1 MWVNKMEKVVLLR
14 FGEIYLKGKNRFSFE
29 KQLLD
34 NIKYALRGIRFTL
47 TRMHGRYLLENI
59 PQEDVSEVENR
70 VKRVFGLISYSEA
83 LKLPTDLDLLK
94 KECLA
99 FLPDRGTFRFTVNR
113 ADKKFPLN
121 SQQIAMALGGAALSH
136 NPQLKV
142 DLFTPEKEIFVD
154 VREEGYTFLFS
165 DKVPCVGGMP
175 VGSSGKGIVLLSGG
189 IDSPV
194 AAYRMAKRG
203 LKMCGVHFHSFPYT
217 SPMAKQKVIDLA
229 KILTSY
235 QGSFDL
241 YVVSFTE
248 IQRQIHENCP
258 EEYMITIMRRIM
270 MRIAE
275 RLAKEKG
282 CGSIT
287 TGESLA
293 QVASQTQESI
303 LVTNE
308 TVESLPVFRP
318 LIGMDK
324 EEIIKTARE
333 IGTFEKSIEPY
344 EDCCTVFLPKY
355 PVIKPKPEL
364 IRAAERLIDYEGLI
378 EDALRN
384 VELIKL

>member
-47 TRMHGRYLLENI
+47 TRIHGRYLLENI
-59 PQEDVSEVENR
+59 PQEDVAEVENR

>member
-1 MWVNKMEKVVLLR
+1 MEKVILLR

-34 NIKYALRGIRFTL
+34 NIKHALKGIKYTL
-47 TRMHGRYLLENI
+47 NRMHGRYLI
-59 PQEDVSEVENR
+59 EDISEGEVIEVESR
-70 VKRVFGLISYSEA
+70 VKRVFGLHSYSIA
-83 LKLPTDLDLLK
+83 LKLPTDMEVLK
-94 KECLA
+94 KACLSY
-99 FLPDRGTFRFTVNR
+99 LPEKGSFRFTVNR
-113 ADKKFPLN
+113 ADKRFPLN
-121 SQQIAMALGGAALSH
+121 SQQIATALGGSALAHS
-136 NPQLKV
+136 PDLKV
-142 DLFTPEKEIFVD
+142 DLFTPDKEIFVD
-154 VREEGYTFLFS
+154 VREEGHTFIFS
-165 DKVPCVGGMP
+165 DKTPCVGGMP
-175 VGSSGKGIVLLSGG
+175 VGCSGKGVVLLSGG

-203 LKMCGVHFHSFPYT
+203 LRMYGVHFHSFPYT
-217 SPMAKQKVIDLA
+217 SPMAKQKVVDLA
-229 KILTSY
+229 RILSSY
-235 QGSFDL
+235 QGGFDL
-241 YVVSFTE
+241 FVVSFTE
-248 IQRQIHENCP
+248 IQRQIHEKCP

-275 RLAKEKG
+275 RIAKENG

-308 TVESLPVFRP
+308 TVETLPVFRP

-324 EEIIKTARE
+324 EEIIATARE
-333 IGTFEKSIEPY
+333 IGTFDKSIEPY

-364 IRAAERLIDYEGLI
+364 IRSAEAKLDVEGLI
-378 EDALRN
+378 ASALADLE
-384 VELIKL
+384 VIHL

>member
-34 NIKYALRGIRFTL
+34 NIKYALHGIRFTL

-59 PQEDVSEVENR
+59 PQEDVAEVENR

-229 KILTSY
+229 EILTSY

-364 IRAAERLIDYEGLI
+364 IRAAESLIDYEGLI

>member
-1 MWVNKMEKVVLLR
+1 MEKILLLR
-14 FGEIYLKGKNRFSFE
+14 FGEIYLKGKNKGVFE
-29 KQLLD
+29 KQLAD
-34 NIKYALRGIRFTL
+34 NIKSALRGLSCRL
-47 TRMHGRYLLENI
+47 VRMHGRYLIEEIKEENLPEI
-59 PQEDVSEVENR
+59 KER
-70 VKRVFGLISYSEA
+70 VRKVFGLHSYSEA
-83 LKLPTDLDLLK
+83 IKIPTDLDVMK
-94 KECLA
+94 KKMVPY
-99 FLPDRGTFRFTVNR
+99 LPVSGSFRFTVNR

-121 SQQIAMALGGAALSH
+121 SQQVARELGAVALSIV
-136 NPQLKV
+136 PSLTV
-142 DLFTPEKEIFVD
+142 DLFEPDKEIFVD
-154 VREEGYTFLFS
+154 IREEGYTFIFA
-165 DKVPCVGGMP
+165 DKVLCVGGMP

-203 LKMCGVHFHSFPYT
+203 LKMYGVHFHSFPYT
-217 SPMAKQKVIDLA
+217 SPMAKQKVVDLA
-229 KILTSY
+229 KILASY
-235 QGSFDL
+235 QGGFELS
-241 YVVSFTE
+241 VVSFTE

-275 RLAKEKG
+275 RLALEKG

-303 LVTNE
+303 LVTNA
-308 TVESLPVFRP
+308 TVQTLPVFRP

-333 IGTFEKSIEPY
+333 IGTFDKSIEPY

-355 PVIKPKPEL
+355 PVIKPKPAL
-364 IRAAERLIDYEGLI
+364 IVQAESKIEYERLIQ
-378 EDALRN
+378 DALAS
-384 VELIKL
+384 VEEIRI

>member
-1 MWVNKMEKVVLLR
+1 MEKVIMLR
-14 FGEIYLKGKNRFSFE
+14 FGEIYLKGKNRSSFE

-34 NIKYALRGIRFTL
+34 NIKHALKGL
-47 TRMHGRYLLENI
+47 KYELNRMHGRYIVEHFLEDDLCEI
-59 PQEDVSEVENR
+59 ESR
-70 VKRVFGLISYSEA
+70 VKIVFGLHSYSVA
-83 LKLPTDLDLLK
+83 LKMPTDLELLK

-99 FLPDRGTFRFTVNR
+99 LLPEKGSFRFTVNR
-113 ADKKFPLN
+113 ADKKYPLN
-121 SQQIAMALGGAALSH
+121 SQQIAMELGGSALRYA
-136 NPQLKV
+136 PTLKV
-142 DLFTPEKEIFVD
+142 DLFTPDKEVFVD
-154 VREEGYTFLFS
+154 LREEGYTFLFA
-165 DKVPCVGGMP
+165 DKIPCVGGMP
-175 VGSSGKGIVLLSGG
+175 VGCSGKGVVLLSGG

-203 LKMCGVHFHSFPYT
+203 LKMVGVHFHSFPYT

-229 KILTSY
+229 RILSRY
-235 QGSFDL
+235 QGGFEL

-248 IQRQIHENCP
+248 IQRQIHEKCP

-275 RLAKEKG
+275 RIAFKSG

-308 TVESLPVFRP
+308 TVASLPVFRP

-324 EEIIKTARE
+324 EEIIQTARE
-333 IGTFEKSIEPY
+333 IGTFDKSIEPY

-355 PVIKPKPEL
+355 PVIKPKPDL
-364 IRAAERLIDYEGLI
+364 IREAESKLDVEGLI
-378 EDALRN
+378 KDALDDLE
-384 VELIKL
+384 VIKL

>member
-1 MWVNKMEKVVLLR
+1 MEKVILLR

-34 NIKYALRGIRFTL
+34 NIELALRGLKHRL
-47 TRMHGRYLLENI
+47 ARMHGRYLIENLD
-59 PQEDVSEVENR
+59 PNDVTEAELR
-70 VKRVFGLISYSEA
+70 IKKVFGLISYSEA
-83 LKLPTDLDLLK
+83 LKMPTDLEAMK
-94 KECLA
+94 RECLA
-99 FLPDRGTFRFTVNR
+99 YLPESGTFRFTVNR

-121 SQQIAMALGGAALSH
+121 SQQIAMELGGAALAY
-136 NPQLKV
+136 NPALKV
-142 DLFTPEKEIFVD
+142 DLFSPDKEVFVD
-154 VREEGYTFLFS
+154 VREEGYSFVFA
-165 DKVPCVGGMP
+165 DKVPCAGGMP
-175 VGSSGKGIVLLSGG
+175 VGCSGKGVVLLSGG

-203 LKMCGVHFHSFPYT
+203 LKMYGVHFHSFPYT
-217 SPMAKQKVIDLA
+217 SPMAKQKVVDLA
-229 KILTSY
+229 KILSEY
-235 QGSFDL
+235 QGGFLL

-248 IQRQIHENCP
+248 IQQQIHEHCP

-275 RLAKEKG
+275 RIAIKEG

-303 LVTNE
+303 RVTNE
-308 TVESLPVFRP
+308 TVMELPVFRP

-324 EEIIKTARE
+324 EEIIATARE
-333 IGTFEKSIEPY
+333 IGTFDKSIEPY

-364 IRAAERLIDYEGLI
+364 IRAAESKIDYEALI
-378 EDALRN
+378 DAAMGSTE
-384 VELIKL
+384 VIKL

>member
-1 MWVNKMEKVVLLR
+1 MEKILVLR

-34 NIKYALRGIRFTL
+34 NIKTSLRGLHFEL
-47 TRMHGRYLLENI
+47 KRMHGRYLLESI
-59 PQEDVSEVENR
+59 PAEELGDAERR
-70 VKRVFGLISYSEA
+70 VKKVFGLHSYSEA
-83 LKLPTDLDLLK
+83 IKIPTALESLKEVSISLLP
-94 KECLA
+94 ES
-99 FLPDRGTFRFTVNR
+99 GSFRFTVNR
-113 ADKKFPLN
+113 ADKKYYLN
-121 SQQIAMALGGAALSH
+121 SQQISMELGGAALRH
-136 NPQLKV
+136 NPKLKV
-142 DLFTPEKEIFVD
+142 DLFHPDKEIFVD
-154 VREEGYTFLFS
+154 LREEGYSFLFA
-165 DKVPCVGGMP
+165 DKVPCAGGMP
-175 VGSSGKGIVLLSGG
+175 VGSSGKGMVLLSGG

-203 LKMCGVHFHSFPYT
+203 LKMYGVHFHSFPFT

-229 KILTSY
+229 KILSEC
-235 QGSFDL
+235 QGGFEL
-241 YVVSFTE
+241 NVVSFTE
-248 IQRQIHENCP
+248 IQKQIHEKCP

-275 RLAKEKG
+275 RLAKDRG

-308 TVESLPVFRP
+308 TVETLPVFRP

-324 EEIIKTARE
+324 EEIISTARE
-333 IGTFEKSIEPY
+333 IGTFDISIKPY

-364 IRAAERLIDYEGLI
+364 IREAEAALDYETLI
-378 EDALRN
+378 EEALQG
-384 VELIKL
+384 VEIIKL

>member
-1 MWVNKMEKVVLLR
+1 MEKVILLR

-34 NIKYALRGIRFTL
+34 NIELALRGLKYRL
-47 TRMHGRYLLENI
+47 ARMHGRYLIENLD
-59 PQEDVSEVENR
+59 PNDVTEAELR
-70 VKRVFGLISYSEA
+70 IKKVFGLISYSEA
-83 LKLPTDLDLLK
+83 LKMPTDLESMK
-94 KECLA
+94 RECLA
-99 FLPDRGTFRFTVNR
+99 YLPESGTFRFTVNR

-121 SQQIAMALGGAALSH
+121 SQQIAMELGGAALAY
-136 NPQLKV
+136 NPALKV
-142 DLFTPEKEIFVD
+142 DLFSPDKEVFVD
-154 VREEGYTFLFS
+154 VREEGYSFIFA
-165 DKVPCVGGMP
+165 DKVPCAGGMP
-175 VGSSGKGIVLLSGG
+175 VGCSGKGVVLLSGG

-203 LKMCGVHFHSFPYT
+203 LKMYGVHFHSFPYT
-217 SPMAKQKVIDLA
+217 SPMAKQKVVDLA
-229 KILTSY
+229 KILSEY
-235 QGSFDL
+235 QGGFLL

-248 IQRQIHENCP
+248 IQQQIHEHCP

-275 RLAKEKG
+275 RIAIKEG

-303 LVTNE
+303 RVTNE
-308 TVESLPVFRP
+308 TVMELPVFRP

-324 EEIIKTARE
+324 EEIIATARE
-333 IGTFEKSIEPY
+333 IGTFDKSIEPY

-364 IRAAERLIDYEGLI
+364 IRAAESKIDYEALI
-378 EDALRN
+378 DAAMESTE
-384 VELIKL
+384 VIKL

>member
-1 MWVNKMEKVVLLR
+1 MEKVILLR

-34 NIKYALRGIRFTL
+34 NIHFALRGLKCKL
-47 TRMHGRYLLENI
+47 TRMHGRYLIEDLDPADVLEA
-59 PQEDVSEVENR
+59 EYR
-70 VKRVFGLISYSEA
+70 VKKVFGLISYSEA
-83 LKLPTDLDLLK
+83 IKLPTDLDLLK
-94 KECLA
+94 RECLT
-99 FLPDRGTFRFTVNR
+99 FLPERGTFRFTVNR
-113 ADKKFPLN
+113 ADKKYPLN
-121 SQQIAMALGGAALSH
+121 SQQIATELGGAALAHDPS
-136 NPQLKV
+136 LRV
-142 DLFTPEKEIFVD
+142 DLFTPDKEIFVD
-154 VREEGYTFLFS
+154 VREEGHTFIFA
-165 DKVPCVGGMP
+165 DKTPCVGGMP
-175 VGSSGKGIVLLSGG
+175 VGSSGKGVVLLSGG

-203 LKMCGVHFHSFPYT
+203 LKMYGVHFHSFPYT
-217 SPMAKQKVIDLA
+217 SPMAKQKVVDLA
-229 KILTSY
+229 KILASY
-235 QGSFDL
+235 QGGFDL

-248 IQRQIHENCP
+248 IQQQIHEHCP

-275 RLAKEKG
+275 RIAIKEG

-303 LVTNE
+303 RVTNE
-308 TVESLPVFRP
+308 TVQDLPVFRP

-324 EEIIKTARE
+324 EEIIETARK
-333 IGTFEKSIEPY
+333 IGTFDKSIEPY

-364 IRAAERLIDYEGLI
+364 IRAAEKKIDYEALI
-378 EDALRN
+378 GTALDSLEIIR
-384 VELIKL
+384 L

>member
-1 MWVNKMEKVVLLR
+1 MEKVILLR

-34 NIKYALRGIRFTL
+34 NIKHALKGIPFSLNRL
-47 TRMHGRYLLENI
+47 HGRYLIENI
-59 PQEDVSEVENR
+59 SSDDLFEIENR
-70 VKRVFGLISYSEA
+70 VKNVFGLHSYSVA
-83 LKLPTDLDLLK
+83 IKLPTDIDLLK
-94 KECLA
+94 KECLS
-99 FLPDRGTFRFTVNR
+99 FLPQAGSFRFTVNR

-121 SQQIAMALGGAALSH
+121 SQQIAMELGGSALRY
-136 NPQLKV
+136 NPSLKV
-142 DLFTPEKEIFVD
+142 DLFTPDKEIFVD
-154 VREEGYTFLFS
+154 VREEGYTFIFS
-165 DKVPCVGGMP
+165 DKVLCVGGMP
-175 VGSSGKGIVLLSGG
+175 VGCSGKGVVLLSGG

-194 AAYRMAKRG
+194 ATYRMAKRG
-203 LKMCGVHFHSFPYT
+203 MRMYGVHFHSFPYT

-229 KILTSY
+229 RILSSY
-235 QGSFDL
+235 QGGLDL
-241 YVVSFTE
+241 IVVSFTE
-248 IQRQIHENCP
+248 IQRAIHEKCP

-275 RLAKEKG
+275 RIAKQYG

-308 TVESLPVFRP
+308 TVETLPVFRP

-324 EEIIKTARE
+324 EEIIATARE
-333 IGTFEKSIEPY
+333 IGTFDKSIEPY
-344 EDCCTVFLPKY
+344 EDCCTVFLPKF

-364 IRAAERLIDYEGLI
+364 IRAAEAKLDVESLIAA
-378 EDALRN
+378 ALSDL
-384 VELIKL
+384 EIIKL

>member
-1 MWVNKMEKVVLLR
+1 MEKVLLLR
-14 FGEIYLKGKNRFSFE
+14 FGEIYLKGKNKFSFE

-34 NIKYALRGIRFTL
+34 NIRFAVKGIPSELLR
-47 TRMHGRYLLENI
+47 TRGRYILQNI
-59 PQEDVSEVENR
+59 PEDRLFEAES
-70 VKRVFGLISYSEA
+70 KIKKVFGLISFSEA
-83 LKLPTDLDLLK
+83 VKVPASMDELKRAIEP
-94 KECLA
+94 
-99 FLPDRGTFRFTVNR
+99 FLPDVGTFRFTVNR

-121 SQQIAMALGGAALSH
+121 SQAIAIELGGVALELRP
-136 NPQLKV
+136 NLKV
-142 DLFTPEKEIFVD
+142 DLFNPNKEIFVD
-154 VREEGYTFLFS
+154 VREEGHAFIFS
-165 DKVPCVGGMP
+165 DKIPCSGGMP
-175 VGSSGKGIVLLSGG
+175 VGSSGKGMVLLSGG

-203 LKMCGVHFHSFPYT
+203 LKMYGVHFHSFPYT

-229 KILTSY
+229 SILSEY
-235 QGSFDL
+235 QGGFELS
-241 YVVSFTE
+241 VVSFTE

-303 LVTNE
+303 LVTNH
-308 TVESLPVFRP
+308 TVELLPVFRP

-324 EEIIKTARE
+324 EEIIHTARE
-333 IGTFEKSIEPY
+333 IGTFDKSIEPY
-344 EDCCTVFLPKY
+344 EDCCTVFLPKF
-355 PVIKPKPEL
+355 PVIKPKLEW
-364 IRAAERLIDYEGLI
+364 IEKAEAKIDVQGLI
-378 EDALRN
+378 EEALKD
-384 VELIKL
+384 VETISL

>member
-1 MWVNKMEKVVLLR
+1 MEKVILLR

-29 KQLLD
+29 KQLID
-34 NIKYALRGIRFTL
+34 NIKYALKGLHFSLNRL
-47 TRMHGRYLLENI
+47 HGRYLIEGLAD
-59 PQEDVSEVENR
+59 EDVADAENR
-70 VKRVFGLISYSEA
+70 VRKVFGLHSYSVA
-83 LKLPTDLDLLK
+83 LKLPTDLDMLK
-94 KECLA
+94 KECLS
-99 FLPDRGTFRFTVNR
+99 FLPLTGSFRFTVNR
-113 ADKKFPLN
+113 ADKKYPLN
-121 SQQIAMALGGAALSH
+121 SQQIAMELGGAALSFA
-136 NPQLKV
+136 PSLKV
-142 DLFTPEKEIFVD
+142 DLFNPDKEIFVD

-217 SPMAKQKVIDLA
+217 SPMAKQKVVELA
-229 KILTSY
+229 KIISEY
-235 QGSFDL
+235 QGGFEL

-248 IQRQIHENCP
+248 IQRQIHEHCP

-275 RLAKEKG
+275 RLAKEHG

-308 TVESLPVFRP
+308 TVETLPVFRP

-324 EEIIKTARE
+324 EEIIATARE

-344 EDCCTVFLPKY
+344 EDCCTVFLPKF

-364 IRAAERLIDYEGLI
+364 IRAAEAIIDYEALI
-378 EDALRN
+378 EEALRG

>member
-1 MWVNKMEKVVLLR
+1 MEKVILLR

-29 KQLLD
+29 KQLID
-34 NIKYALRGIRFTL
+34 NIKYALRGL
-47 TRMHGRYLLENI
+47 TFSLNRMHGRYLIEGLA
-59 PQEDVSEVENR
+59 PEDVSEAEDR
-70 VKRVFGLISYSEA
+70 VRRVFGLHSYSEA

-94 KECLA
+94 QNCLA
-99 FLPDRGTFRFTVNR
+99 FLPANGTFRFTVNR

-121 SQQIAMALGGAALSH
+121 SQQIAMELGGAALSYS
-136 NPQLKV
+136 PSLKV
-142 DLFTPEKEIFVD
+142 DLFSPDKEIFVD
-154 VREEGYTFLFS
+154 VREEGYTFIFG

-175 VGSSGKGIVLLSGG
+175 VGCSGKGIVLLSGG

-194 AAYRMAKRG
+194 AAFRMAKRG

-217 SPMAKQKVIDLA
+217 SPMAKQKVVDLA
-229 KILTSY
+229 KILSSY
-235 QGSFDL
+235 QGSFEL
-241 YVVSFTE
+241 FVVSFTE
-248 IQRQIHENCP
+248 IQRQIHEKCP

-275 RLAKEKG
+275 RLAKKNG

-303 LVTNE
+303 FVTNE

-324 EEIIKTARE
+324 EEIIATARE
-333 IGTFEKSIEPY
+333 IGTFDKSIEPY

-355 PVIKPKPEL
+355 PVIKPKPDL
-364 IRAAERLIDYEGLI
+364 IRAAEANLDVESLI
-378 EDALRN
+378 ENALAT
-384 VELIKL
+384 VEYIRL

>member
-1 MWVNKMEKVVLLR
+1 MEKVILLR

-34 NIKYALRGIRFTL
+34 NIQYALRGLKYRL
-47 TRMHGRYLLENI
+47 TRMHGRYLIENLS
-59 PQEDVSEVENR
+59 PEDVFEAELR
-70 VKRVFGLISYSEA
+70 VKKVFGLISYSEA
-83 LKLPTDLDLLK
+83 LKLPTDLDVLK
-94 KECLA
+94 RECLA
-99 FLPDRGTFRFTVNR
+99 FLPSEGTFRFTVNR

-121 SQQIAMALGGAALSH
+121 SQQIATELGGAALAH
-136 NPQLKV
+136 NPELKV
-142 DLFTPEKEIFVD
+142 DLFTPGKEIFVD
-154 VREEGYTFLFS
+154 VREEGYTFIFA

-175 VGSSGKGIVLLSGG
+175 VGSSGKGVVLLSGG

-217 SPMAKQKVIDLA
+217 SPMAKQKVVDLA
-229 KILTSY
+229 KILSEY
-235 QGSFDL
+235 QGGFDL

-248 IQRQIHENCP
+248 IQQQIHEHCP

-275 RLAKEKG
+275 RIAFKEG

-303 LVTNE
+303 RVTNE
-308 TVESLPVFRP
+308 TVKELPVFRP

-324 EEIIKTARE
+324 EEIIATARE
-333 IGTFEKSIEPY
+333 IGTFDKSIEPY

-364 IRAAERLIDYEGLI
+364 IREAEGRIDYEALI
-378 EDALRN
+378 EAALGA
-384 VELIKL
+384 VEVIRL

>member
-1 MWVNKMEKVVLLR
+1 MEKVILLR
-14 FGEIYLKGKNRFSFE
+14 FGEIYLKGKNRSSFE

-34 NIKYALRGIRFTL
+34 NIKHALKGVKYSL
-47 TRMHGRYLLENI
+47 NRMHGRYIIENFALDDLFEI
-59 PQEDVSEVENR
+59 ERR
-70 VKRVFGLISYSEA
+70 VKRVFGLHSYSVA

-94 KECLA
+94 KECVA
-99 FLPDRGTFRFTVNR
+99 FLPGSGTFRFTVNR

-121 SQQIAMALGGAALSH
+121 SQQIAMELGGSALSYA
-136 NPQLKV
+136 PSLKV
-142 DLFTPEKEIFVD
+142 DLFTPDKEIFVD
-154 VREEGYTFLFS
+154 VREEGYTFIFS
-165 DKVPCVGGMP
+165 DKIPCAGGMP
-175 VGSSGKGIVLLSGG
+175 VGCSGKGIVLLSGG

-203 LKMCGVHFHSFPYT
+203 LKMYGVHFHSFPYT
-217 SPMAKQKVIDLA
+217 SPMAKQKVVDLA
-229 KILTSY
+229 RILSAY
-235 QGSFDL
+235 QGGFEL
-241 YVVSFTE
+241 FVVSFTE
-248 IQRQIHENCP
+248 IQRQIHEKCP

-275 RLAKEKG
+275 RLAKANG

-308 TVESLPVFRP
+308 TVETLPVFRP

-324 EEIIKTARE
+324 EEIIQTARE
-333 IGTFEKSIEPY
+333 IGTFDKSIEPY
-344 EDCCTVFLPKY
+344 EDCCTVFLPKF

-364 IRAAERLIDYEGLI
+364 IREAESKLDVEKLVS
-378 EDALRN
+378 EALAD
-384 VELIKL
+384 VEMIKL

>member
-1 MWVNKMEKVVLLR
+1 MWGNDMEKVILLR

-34 NIKYALRGIRFTL
+34 NIKYALKGLPCALSRL
-47 TRMHGRYLLENI
+47 HGRYLIEGLSEENI
-59 PQEDVSEVENR
+59 SEAENR
-70 VKRVFGLISYSEA
+70 VKKVFGLISYSVA
-83 LKLPTDLDLLK
+83 LKLPTDLELLK

-99 FLPDRGTFRFTVNR
+99 FLPEKGTFRFTVNR

-121 SQQIAMALGGAALSH
+121 SQQIAMALGGAALSYK
-136 NPQLKV
+136 PSLTV
-142 DLFTPEKEIFVD
+142 DLFHPDKEIFAD
-154 VREEGYTFLFS
+154 VREEGYTFLFA
-165 DKVPCVGGMP
+165 DRVPCVGGMP

-194 AAYRMAKRG
+194 ASYRMAKRG

-217 SPMAKQKVIDLA
+217 SPMAKQKVVDLA
-229 KILTSY
+229 RILSGY
-235 QGSFDL
+235 QGGFEL

-275 RLAKEKG
+275 RLAKEHG

-324 EEIIKTARE
+324 EEIIRTARE

-364 IRAAERLIDYEGLI
+364 IREAESKIDYESLI
-378 EDALRN
+378 ADALREIE
-384 VELIKL
+384 VIKL

>member
-1 MWVNKMEKVVLLR
+1 MEKVILLR

-34 NIKYALRGIRFTL
+34 NIELALRGLKFRL
-47 TRMHGRYLLENI
+47 ARMHGRYLIENLD
-59 PQEDVSEVENR
+59 PSDVVEAELR
-70 VKRVFGLISYSEA
+70 IKKVFGLISYSEA
-83 LKLPTDLDLLK
+83 LKMPTDLDAMK
-94 KECLA
+94 RECLA
-99 FLPDRGTFRFTVNR
+99 YLPDCGTFRFTVNR

-121 SQQIAMALGGAALSH
+121 SQQIAVELGGAALAH
-136 NPQLKV
+136 NPSLKV
-142 DLFTPEKEIFVD
+142 DLFAPNKEIFVD
-154 VREEGYTFLFS
+154 VREEGYTFIFG
-165 DKVPCVGGMP
+165 DKVPCAGGMP
-175 VGSSGKGIVLLSGG
+175 VGCSGKGVVLLSGG

-203 LKMCGVHFHSFPYT
+203 LKMYGVHFHSFPYT
-217 SPMAKQKVIDLA
+217 SPMAKQKVVDLA
-229 KILTSY
+229 GILSAY
-235 QGSFDL
+235 QGGFDL

-248 IQRQIHENCP
+248 IQQQIHEHCP

-275 RLAKEKG
+275 RIALKEG

-303 LVTNE
+303 RVTNE
-308 TVESLPVFRP
+308 TVAELPVFRP

-324 EEIIKTARE
+324 EEIIATARE

-364 IRAAERLIDYEGLI
+364 IRAAESKIDYEGLI
-378 EDALRN
+378 AAALDSI
-384 VELIKL
+384 ELIRL

>member
-1 MWVNKMEKVVLLR
+1 MEKIILLR

-34 NIKYALRGIRFTL
+34 NVKLALKGLKFTL
-47 TRMHGRYLLENI
+47 TRMHGRYLIENI
-59 PQEDVSEVENR
+59 AQEEVCDVEMR
-70 VKRVFGLISYSEA
+70 IKKVFGLVSYSVA
-83 LKLPTDLDLLK
+83 LKMPTDLEVLK

-99 FLPDRGTFRFTVNR
+99 FLPASGSFRFTVNR
-113 ADKKFPLN
+113 ADKTFPLN
-121 SQQIAMALGGAALSH
+121 SQQIAMELGGAALDY
-136 NPQLKV
+136 NPSLKV
-142 DLFTPEKEIFVD
+142 DLFHPQKEIFVD
-154 VREEGYTFLFS
+154 VREEGYSFIFA

-175 VGSSGKGIVLLSGG
+175 VGSSGKGVVLLSGG

-194 AAYRMAKRG
+194 AAFRMAKRG
-203 LKMCGVHFHSFPYT
+203 LKMIGVHFHSFPYT
-217 SPMAKQKVIDLA
+217 SPMAKQKVVDLA
-229 KILTSY
+229 KILSEY
-235 QGSFDL
+235 QGGFEL
-241 YVVSFTE
+241 HVVSFTE

-275 RLAKEKG
+275 KIAFKCG
-282 CGSIT
+282 CGSIS

-303 LVTNE
+303 RVTNE
-308 TVESLPVFRP
+308 TVAELPVFRP

-324 EEIIKTARE
+324 EEIIATARE

-344 EDCCTVFLPKY
+344 EDCCTVFLPKF

-364 IRAAERLIDYEGLI
+364 IRAAETKIDYERLI
-378 EDALRN
+378 REAL
-384 VELIKL
+384 ESEEIIKL

>member
-1 MWVNKMEKVVLLR
+1 MEKVILLR

-34 NIKYALRGIRFTL
+34 NIKYALRGIKFSL
-47 TRMHGRYLLENI
+47 NRMHGRYLIENLAD
-59 PQEDVSEVENR
+59 EDVVEVETR
-70 VKRVFGLISYSEA
+70 VRRVFGLISYSVA
-83 LKLPTDLDLLK
+83 LKLPTDIEVLK

-99 FLPDRGTFRFTVNR
+99 YLPENGTFRFTVNR

-121 SQQIAMALGGAALSH
+121 SQQIAMALGGAALTYA
-136 NPQLKV
+136 PKLKV
-142 DLFTPEKEIFVD
+142 DLFDPDKEIFVD
-154 VREEGYTFLFS
+154 VREEGYTFLFA
-165 DKVPCVGGMP
+165 DKVSCVGGMP

-217 SPMAKQKVIDLA
+217 SPMAKQKVVDLA
-229 KILTSY
+229 KILSTY

-248 IQRQIHENCP
+248 IQRAIHENCP

-308 TVESLPVFRP
+308 TVETLPVFRP

-324 EEIIKTARE
+324 EEIIATARE
-333 IGTFEKSIEPY
+333 IGTFDKSIEPY

-364 IRAAERLIDYEGLI
+364 IRAAETKIDYEKLI
-378 EDALRN
+378 EEAMKD
-384 VELIKL
+384 VEVIRL

>member
-59 PQEDVSEVENR
+59 PQEDVAEVENR

-94 KECLA
+94 RECLA

-308 TVESLPVFRP
+308 TVENLPVFRP